1 MPNTKY
7 DDIAAANYASH
18 FGGNADLTNARL
30 QNYFNG
36 CFQQAIE
43 EAGCY
48 QAWACLGCAREEN
61 GKIGFGNRPRRCT
74 QCGSRQVFYVATFQG
89 RAPVVGSAFESAVL
103 KLLTTRFEL
112 PVTRTPG
119 NTNTHDLEISNRM
132 AIETKGS
139 PRHLDN
145 PDGSVTTLHR
155 PGMERTDTEKKAFAN
170 GRRYRS
176 QNRNSP
182 FFIVTNALPKRL
194 EGYRGEDVTGIFN
207 ITQANRTESLVAEIN
222 AALA

>member
-1 MPNTKY
+1 MPNTRY
-7 DDIAAANYASH
+7 DAIAAANYAE
-18 FGGNADLTNARL
+18 FIGMRRL
-30 QNYFNG
+30 SNDALRHYFDA
-36 CFQQAIE
+36 CFQQAVDE
-43 EAGCY
+43 VGCY
-48 QAWACLGCAREEN
+48 QAWACLDCAREDN
-61 GKIGFGNRPRRCT
+61 GKVGFGERPRQCT
-74 QCGSRQVFYVATFQG
+74 QCGSRQVYEVATFQG
-89 RAPVVGSAFESAVL
+89 RAPVVGSVFESAVL
-103 KLLTTRFEL
+103 ELLATRFEL

-139 PRHLDN
+139 PRHLSN

-194 EGYRGEDVTGIFN
+194 DGYRGDDVTGIFN
-207 ITQANRTESLVAEIN
+207 ITQANRAESLVAEIN

>member
-1 MPNTKY
+1 MPNTRY
-7 DDIAAANYASH
+7 DDIAAANYAE
-18 FGGNADLTNARL
+18 FIGARRLTNDTLR
-30 QNYFNG
+30 NYFEA
-36 CFQQAIE
+36 CFQQAVA

-48 QAWACLGCAREEN
+48 QAWACLACAQEDN
-61 GKIGFGNRPRRCT
+61 GKVGFGERPRRCT
-74 QCGSRQVFYVATFQG
+74 QCGSRQVFEVATFQG
-89 RAPVVGSAFESAVL
+89 RAPVVGSVFESAVL
-103 KLLTTRFEL
+103 ELLSTRFEL